1 MIKSELINELA
12 KQTNLNRK
20 DAKIVVE
27 TIFNEIKDTLISGGR
42 VELRNFGVLYLHT
55 RKSRMGRN
63 PKTGAQVLIQEK
75 KVPLFKAGK
84 SVLNAL
90 NKK

>member
-1 MIKSELINELA
+1 MIKSELITGLA
-12 KQTNLNRK
+12 TRTKLSRK

-27 TIFNEIKDTLISGGR
+27 TIFDVIKDALVDGGR

-55 RKSRMGRN
+55 HKARMGRN
-63 PKTGAQVLIQEK
+63 PKTGAQVVVQEK
-75 KVPLFKAGK
+75 RVPLFKAGK
-84 SVLNAL
+84 SVLMAL

>member
-1 MIKSELINELA
+1 MIKSELIAELA
-12 KQTNLNRK
+12 KKSNLNKK

-27 TIFNEIKDTLISGGR
+27 TIFDEIKNALINGGR
-42 VELRNFGVLYLHT
+42 VELRNFGVLYLHQ
-55 RKSRMGRN
+55 RKARMGRN
-63 PKTGAQVLIQEK
+63 PKTGAQVIVQEK